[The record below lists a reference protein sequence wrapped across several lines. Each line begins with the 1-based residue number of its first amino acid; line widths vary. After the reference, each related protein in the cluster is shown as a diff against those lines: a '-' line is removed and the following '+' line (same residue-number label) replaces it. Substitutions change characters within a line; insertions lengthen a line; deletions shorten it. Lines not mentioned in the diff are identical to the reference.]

1 MNKKLKMMIAVGLV
15 VVVGGI
21 GTFAVLNG
29 NNPESKAKT
38 TAVAKATG
46 AALPEDSVVVKT
58 DVSSN
63 VYISGTVEANDT
75 RNVSF
80 MGGGNVD
87 KVFIKV
93 GDTVVPGQVLAK
105 INSNKLDSEIKR
117 LENELSIAQD
127 ELNKLKTR
135 GTNNEESAVKTA
147 QLNYD
152 NAKKAYEL
160 NVSLQS
166 SGAVSSDEVTKSK
179 QQMELAAINL
189 ESAKISLTQAN
200 KKEDIAIKVK
210 MMESTR
216 IMLDNYKK
224 DYEKTVI
231 KAPIAG
237 TVTNLNVKEGEVLPN
252 DGILLTIDDLQK
264 KIVKAQVSESE
275 INRIVLGQEVVV
287 TGSSIKGKSFLGEV
301 TYIAPGTIRAQNSKS
316 VKVEVKITL
325 KDSVQELRPGFN
337 VNLEVKTASK
347 TGVLA
352 VPFEAINTDEKGEKF
367 VNVILPAVKGKE
379 EEVKKVVITTG
390 IEGDVFVEVASGDV
404 LEGDKLQIQ
413 Y

>member
-21 GTFAVLNG
+21 GTFAVMNG
-29 NNPESKAKT
+29 NNPEAKAKT

-93 GDTVVPGQVLAK
+93 GDTVAPGQVLAK

-390 IEGDVFVEVASGDV
+390 IEGDVFVEVVSGDV